1 MAAEAGGPSEKKRG
15 GYQKRLS
22 ANPLVS
28 GIVDDLITAV
38 SDEIA
43 ASFGDPSNTIALRDG
58 RYIGQ
63 SGGFDLWS
71 FEADQELPATPETPA
86 RLKVKGS
93 EPIRCVVVA
102 ADDLDVVIGTTDPI
116 DEDPAHARLSLEP
129 VFILEALRDRLGETE
144 PDDAGEYLIESL
156 FDLNTAALEPIEPD
170 SAGDCLA
177 GLSAEQRRVV
187 ERASRDGVQFV
198 WGPPGTGKTGTLA
211 AMVEY
216 LVDCGERVMVLAHA
230 NAAVDVAMVR
240 IANRMENHDALVG
253 GTVLRAG
260 TPTTVAAR
268 ANQWINPDEVLRRS
282 VPALIEEHDR
292 LVERRAALAKRA
304 RRAEDDRRGVVDELE
319 DVRERLS
326 AIQANI
332 AAARNELINEAV
344 VVGATLSRFAIND
357 LINTW
362 DVDVVIIDEASMATN
377 PFIVAAALRSPRTL
391 ALFGDF
397 RQLPPVARSTT
408 QTAQNWLARDVFDV
422 SGVRQRVEQG
432 RMDDRLSILQTQ
444 FRMGSDIGAV
454 VSRFAYFDMLRTHIS
469 ADERAAVLAESEPA
483 PGAQLAIVDVGPW
496 NSACLTDAEAG
507 SFSRFNLPSALLTAT
522 AASNAIAGDGPIESA
537 GVIAAYRAQARF
549 VSDLL
554 RSNHRITAA
563 TTHRFQGGETDLIV
577 LDLVDAHHQG
587 GPSVLTGGDPTLTRR
602 LLNVGASR
610 ARGKLIVVVDLD
622 FIEHYHPPASPVVQ
636 LLTLV
641 RDRGAVEVSAVD
653 LVRSESAEPVWWFES
668 WADGL
673 ESVMAEAS
681 ASIDLSLDDGAFLG
695 SALVEALTAASSGG
709 ATVRCR
715 VPAAGAELIEDLDI
729 DIQLRTLG
737 AGPVAV
743 VTNVEGEHR
752 MLVGSRN
759 TTAPAGL
766 VSDQHAIRTAWKLL
780 TGEVMG

>member
-43 ASFGDPSNTIALRDG
+43 ASFGDPANTISLRDG
-58 RYIGQ
+58 RYIGHTE
-63 SGGFDLWS
+63 GLDLWS

-93 EPIRCVVVA
+93 EPIRCVIVA

-116 DEDPAHARLSLEP
+116 DEDPAHARVSLEP
-129 VFILEALRDRLGETE
+129 VFILEALRDRLAETE
-144 PDDAGEYLIESL
+144 PDDTGEYLIETL
-156 FDLNTAALEPIEPD
+156 FDLNTAALEPTEAD
-170 SAGDCLA
+170 NAGDGLA
-177 GLSAEQRRVV
+177 GLSAEQRHVV

-240 IANRMENHDALVG
+240 IANRMADHEALVS

-260 TPTTVAAR
+260 APSTAEAR

-282 VPALIEEHDR
+282 VPALIEEHDH
-292 LVERRAALAKRA
+292 LVERRAALAKKA
-304 RRAEDDRRGVVDELE
+304 RRAGDDRREVADELE
-319 DVRERLS
+319 DVRSRLS
-326 AIQANI
+326 AVQASI
-332 AAARNELINEAV
+332 AAARNELINDAV

-357 LINTW
+357 LINAW
-362 DVDVVIIDEASMATN
+362 DADVIIIDEASMATN
-377 PFIVAAALRSPRTL
+377 PFIVAAAMRSPRTL

-397 RQLPPVARSTT
+397 RQLPPVARATT
-408 QTAQNWLARDVFDV
+408 QTAENWLARDIFDV
-422 SGVRQRVEQG
+422 SGVTCRVEQG
-432 RMDDRLSILQTQ
+432 RADDRLSILQTQ
-444 FRMGSDIGAV
+444 FRMGSDIGSV
-454 VSRFAYFDMLRTHIS
+454 VSRFAYFNMLRTHIS
-469 ADERAAVLAESEPA
+469 ADERAAVLAEAEPA
-483 PGAQLAIVDVGPW
+483 LGAQLVIIDVGPW
-496 NSACLTDAEAG
+496 RSACLTDAEAG
-507 SFSRFNLPSALLTAT
+507 SFSRFNLPSALLAAT
-522 AASNAIAGDGPIESA
+522 AASNAMVVNSPIESV

-554 RSNHRITAA
+554 RGDERIAAA
-563 TTHRFQGGETDLIV
+563 TTHRFQGGESDLIV
-577 LDLVDAHHQG
+577 LDLVDAYHQG
-587 GPSVLTGGDPTLTRR
+587 GPSVLTGGDPALTRR

-636 LLTLV
+636 LLALM
-641 RDRGAVEVSAVD
+641 RDRGAVEVAAGD
-653 LVRSESAEPVWWFES
+653 LIHSEAQGPVRWFES
-668 WADGL
+668 WTHGV
-673 ESVMAEAS
+673 ESVLAES
-681 ASIDLSLDDGAFLG
+681 AKTIDLSLDDGAFLG
-695 SALVEALTAASSGG
+695 SALVDALTAASSGG
-709 ATVRCR
+709 SAVRCR
-715 VPAAGAELIEDLDI
+715 VPAVGAELIEDLDI

-737 AGPVAV
+737 AGPVAI

-766 VSDQHAIRTAWKLL
+766 VSGQHAIRTAWKLL
-780 TGEVMG
+780 TGEVMS